1 MSNVIPSL
9 SLDEWVSDEYGI
21 LIKLF
26 EFFIT
31 CNKSQSVF
39 YYNEIYSLK
48 KAVSYGYE
56 PEKIINEIKST
67 LTSLYLTYFERVDV
81 FVTPMNSNS
90 DDSFI
95 YLNVDL
101 VAYTK
106 DNNSYRLTRRIKTSN
121 GDIQVYNE
129 KLETLYSTYRV
140 MENTK

>member
-56 PEKIINEIKST
+56 PEKIIDEIKST

>member
-1 MSNVIPSL
+1 MSKVIPSL

-39 YYNEIYSLK
+39 HYNEIYSLK

-56 PEKIINEIKST
+56 PEKIIDEIKSA

-81 FVTPMNSNS
+81 FVTPMNSNP

-95 YLNVDL
+95 YLNIDL

-121 GDIQVYNE
+121 GDLQVYNE

-140 MENTK
+140 MENIK